1 MLARPS
7 DVTPNTNGL
16 PGLDALQ
23 TIAGALLTFGLVIAV
38 ASLVISAIA
47 WAIGSHSQNPH
58 VAGRGKSGVL
68 ISCAAALLIGASN
81 ALVNFFHAAG
91 TAVH

>member
-1 MLARPS
+1 MNAHPF
-7 DVTPNTNGL
+7 DVTPNTDGL
-16 PGLDALQ
+16 PGLAELQ
-23 TIAGALLTFGLVIAV
+23 NIAGAILTFGLVIAV

-58 VAGRGKSGVL
+58 VTGRGKSGVL

-81 ALVNFFHAAG
+81 ALINFFHAAG
-91 TAVH
+91 TAIH